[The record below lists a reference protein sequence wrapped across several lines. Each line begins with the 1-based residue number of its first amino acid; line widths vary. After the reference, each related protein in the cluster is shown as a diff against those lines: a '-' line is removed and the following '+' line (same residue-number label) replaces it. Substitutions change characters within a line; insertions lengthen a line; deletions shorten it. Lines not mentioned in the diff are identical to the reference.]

1 MGEGRL
7 PLFHCG
13 GQNTAIREFSLL
25 PQPVGRLG
33 HLRRKDIACFQLLY
47 PLEGV
52 LCGQQPPDLAVPH
65 QHHMLAVVGNVLG
78 VVLDDD
84 NRLSVMFVQIPEHL
98 IDPVGVHGVQLGN
111 GLIQNEDIRLEGH
124 RPGQGQ
130 QVGLAAGELPHI
142 LLFPSLQTALL
153 QSRPA
158 PLQIVRKGVVQA
170 GIGGVVQHGGPDDLV
185 FKVLVYIA
193 HLLGQGAH
201 VALPGVKPLHPY
213 ASLHGPRDKVGD
225 QSVEDLAQSGLPAAV
240 VANNRQ
246 KVPLWNLKGDVS
258 QGGLRGPR
266 IGIGQAVDLNRM
278 HLSSPQ
284 PFFQRSF

>member
-7 PLFHCG
+7 PLFHRG
-13 GQNTAIREFSLL
+13 GQRAVLREFSLL
-25 PQPVGRLG
+25 PQPVRRLG
-33 HLRRKDIACFQLLY
+33 HLRRKDIAGFQLLH
-47 PLEGV
+47 PLQS
-52 LCGQQPPDLAVPH
+52 LRCRKHPAHLAVFH
-65 QHHMLAVVGNVLG
+65 EHYMLAVIGNVLG

-84 NRLSVMFVQIPEHL
+84 NRLSVMFVQLPEHL

-111 GLIQNEDIRLEGH
+111 GLIQNEDVRLEGH

-225 QSVEDLAQSGLPAAV
+225 QSVEDLAQSGLPTAV

-246 KVPLWNLKGDVS
+246 EVPLWNLKGDVS

-266 IGIGQAVDLNRM
+266 IGISQAVDLNRT

-284 PFFQRSF
+284 PFFQHSF